1 MSGASAKPLG
11 IELPVPV
18 FPDLRGKVAV
28 VTGGS
33 KGIGAAT
40 CRMLAKNGTKTA
52 VVARDTRAID
62 ALVVELHELGAEAIG
77 ISTDVTSAD
86 SLAEVRERTE
96 RELGP
101 VDVLM
106 PYAGGFESF
115 TPVWE
120 IDEAEFRKVI
130 DDNLTSTFLAIQA
143 FVPGMKE
150 RRSGAVVAMSS
161 VSGRFLDKLVTAS
174 YAAAKAAVLMY
185 VRHAAIELGEYGVR
199 LNAIAPATVYSE
211 RIDRIMTDEAKEYTR
226 SLSPL
231 GRMGVPDDCATA
243 SLFLASEA
251 SSWLT
256 GNTIDVAGG
265 RVML

>member
-1 MSGASAKPLG
+1 MSREPDKPLG
-11 IELPVPV
+11 IELPVPI
-18 FPDLRGKVAV
+18 FPDLDGKVAV

-40 CRMLAKNGTKTA
+40 ARMLARNGVKTA
-52 VVARDTRAID
+52 VVARSQGPID
-62 ALVVELHELGAEAIG
+62 ALVEELRELGAEAIG
-77 ISTDVTSAD
+77 ISADVTSGE
-86 SLAEVRERTE
+86 SLAAVREQTE
-96 RELGP
+96 RAFGP
-101 VDVLM
+101 VDILM

-120 IDEAEFRKVI
+120 IEEEEFRRVI
-130 DDNLTSTFLAIQA
+130 DDNLTSTFLALRA
-143 FVPGMKE
+143 FLPGMRE
-150 RRSGAVVAMSS
+150 RRRGAVVAMAS

-174 YAAAKAAVLMY
+174 YAASKAAVVMY

-211 RIDRIMTDEAKEYTR
+211 RIDRIMSDEAKEYTR
-226 SLSPL
+226 KLSPL

-243 SLFLASEA
+243 SLFLASDA
-251 SSWLT
+251 ASWLT